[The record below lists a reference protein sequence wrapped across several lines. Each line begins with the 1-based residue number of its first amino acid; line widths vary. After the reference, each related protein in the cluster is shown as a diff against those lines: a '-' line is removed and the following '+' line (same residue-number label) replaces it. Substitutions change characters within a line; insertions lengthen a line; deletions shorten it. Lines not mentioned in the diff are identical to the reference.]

1 MNPALPGLAKL
12 AILSG
17 TMPNGGATVTLAAAK
32 TSLPF
37 ATAFVRGV
45 LCNWLVCMA
54 VYLASMAKVG
64 GGRNLAGYRVMK
76 GKASLQ
82 IVAS

>member
-1 MNPALPGLAKL
+1 
-12 AILSG
+12 
-17 TMPNGGATVTLAAAK
+17 MPNGGATVTLAAAK

-64 GGRNLAGYRVMK
+64 CDKAGFWWQLDLGGIL
-76 GKASLQ
+76 
-82 IVAS
+82 